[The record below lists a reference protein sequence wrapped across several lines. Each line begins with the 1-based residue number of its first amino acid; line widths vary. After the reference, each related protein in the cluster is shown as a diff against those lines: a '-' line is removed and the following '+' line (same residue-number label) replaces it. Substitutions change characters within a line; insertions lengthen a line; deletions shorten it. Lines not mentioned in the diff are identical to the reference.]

1 MKKLKL
7 NLKNYRKYEKE
18 NMIKYIPGSAGY
30 YITRNG
36 IVLKLD
42 DPITRTMSV
51 KSPTVRKDGYLI
63 IHLIMEE
70 TKYYESLGR
79 TITTKSSKHFYI
91 SKLVAEAFIGPKPEG
106 WYIKYKDGIKTH
118 CNVDNL
124 EYVKSKKDL
133 YYVDDEILQAGNEL
147 IDNEGIGIIL
157 PEN

>member
-1 MKKLKL
+1 MKKLRL
-7 NLKNYRKYEKE
+7 NVKNYRKYEDQ

-36 IVLKLD
+36 MVLRLE
-42 DPITRTMSV
+42 DPKTKTMRV
-51 KSPTVRKDGYLI
+51 KAPTLRKDGFLI
-63 IHLIMEE
+63 THIIMEE

-79 TITTKSSKHFYI
+79 TITTKNSKHFYI

-133 YYVDDEILQAGNEL
+133 YYVDDDNEL
-147 IDNEGIGIIL
+147 VDNEGIGLIL
-157 PEN
+157 PEK